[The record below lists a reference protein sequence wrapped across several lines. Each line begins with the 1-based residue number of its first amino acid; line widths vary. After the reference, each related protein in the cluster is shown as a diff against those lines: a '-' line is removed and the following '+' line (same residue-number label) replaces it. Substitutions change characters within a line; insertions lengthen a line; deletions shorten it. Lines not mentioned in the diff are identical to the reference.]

1 MTQAKTIKERI
12 TANGE
17 NCLYVVSD
25 FADMENDSVVTR
37 TLSRLAEEG
46 LLVRVAQGLYLYP
59 SRNRFGIQRPSI
71 DTIAEAVA
79 KKCQAQIIPTGL
91 TALNV
96 LGLSTQ
102 VTMNAVYITNG
113 YPRSINVGNR
123 KILFKKGTPKYF
135 SFKSRRFAMI
145 VLAMKEI
152 GEKSM
157 TQNMLDKILAL
168 VAQEPAETY
177 EADIRIAPQWIRRM
191 LNTKCA

>member
-1 MTQAKTIKERI
+1 MTQAKTIKDRI
-12 TANGE
+12 TTNGE
-17 NCLYVVSD
+17 NNLYVVSD
-25 FADMENDSVVTR
+25 FADLKNDCVVTR

-46 LLVRVAQGLYLYP
+46 LLVRLAQGIYLYP

-71 DTIAEAVA
+71 DTIAEVVA
-79 KKCQAQIIPTGL
+79 QKSQAQIIPSGL

-113 YPRSINVGNR
+113 YPRTINVGNR
-123 KILFKKGTPKYF
+123 KILFKKGSPKYF

-152 GEKSM
+152 GEKAM
-157 TQNMLDKILAL
+157 TQDLLDKILVL
-168 VAQEPAETY
+168 VAQEPAKTY
-177 EADIRIAPQWIRRM
+177 DADILIAPQWIRRI
-191 LNTKCA
+191 LKAKTA